1 MLHDVKTVQS
11 KFFLPFGD
19 EALAK
24 EVFESARPAYPK
36 AEKQFIFYFH
46 CFKTSP
52 TEKKEKKTEVF
63 D

>member
-1 MLHDVKTVQS
+1 MSSKVNYNMLHDVKTVQS

-36 AEKQFIFYFH
+36 AEK
-46 CFKTSP
+46 
-52 TEKKEKKTEVF
+52 
-63 D
+63 